1 MADDKLVETLRSFLR
16 EGREWERKPTSL
28 PGVFI
33 MKVPAYGRAS
43 PRLVVEINPADPA
56 GNPTKKRGMLLR
68 SIEDLE
74 AYRKLL
80 AHEKIKE
87 LLHGVDGANPLTA
100 ERMRTS
106 KEIIEV

>member
-1 MADDKLVETLRSFLR
+1 MVDEKLVETLRSFLR
-16 EGREWERKPTSL
+16 EGREWERKPTSI

-33 MKVPAYGRAS
+33 MKIPAYGRAS
-43 PRLVVEINPADPA
+43 PRLVVEINPTDPA

-87 LLHGVDGANPLTA
+87 LLNGVDGVNPLTA
-100 ERMRTS
+100 DRMRSS
-106 KEIIEV
+106 KEIIEI